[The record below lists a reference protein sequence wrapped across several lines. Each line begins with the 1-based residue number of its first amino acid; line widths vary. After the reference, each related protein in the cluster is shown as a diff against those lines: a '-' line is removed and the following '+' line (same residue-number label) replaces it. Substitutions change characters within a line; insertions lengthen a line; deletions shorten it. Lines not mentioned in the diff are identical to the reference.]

1 MQFAESEGMNCSL
14 LSQKDKETKDTVAFC
29 ITLTAVKL
37 VRKIPTVVV
46 AVAHPGVL
54 DANEIV
60 TRHLAGWTHSLL
72 CR

>member
-14 LSQKDKETKDTVAFC
+14 LSQKDKEKKDTVAFC
-29 ITLTAVKL
+29 VALTAVKL

-60 TRHLAGWTHSLL
+60 TRHFAGWTHPLF